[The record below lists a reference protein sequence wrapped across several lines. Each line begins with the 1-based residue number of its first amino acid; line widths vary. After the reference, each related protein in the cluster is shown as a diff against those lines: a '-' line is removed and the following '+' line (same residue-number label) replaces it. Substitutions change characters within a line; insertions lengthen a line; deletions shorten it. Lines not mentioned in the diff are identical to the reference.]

1 MLHLTRKMRFLPYVL
16 LIPAMGLLFIFKL
29 YPIVLTLILSFKG
42 DAGFTLE
49 VYKKLF
55 ASSSFAKSLWTTI
68 KMNVVMIP
76 LQIFLAFVL
85 SLLVN
90 VKLKGIGVYRTIF
103 YLPVTIS
110 ITVSCILWNVM
121 LNPNSG
127 IVNSIFMALG
137 IPQQDFFLNKSQA
150 LWCIVILATWKGVG
164 YWMMFLLA
172 GLKNI
177 DPAIYEAARVD
188 GSGFFSTVIR
198 ITLPLIKRVLLFVF
212 VANTTSNLLL
222 FVPMQLITKGGPEE
236 STNVLM
242 FQAYQVAFKY
252 YDRPEASAI
261 VTSILILIIA
271 ICAFQARLLGD
282 KKEERS

>member
-137 IPQQDFFLNKSQA
+137 IPQQDFFLNSVCLKR
-150 LWCIVILATWKGVG
+150 ATRTKFTETGC
-164 YWMMFLLA
+164 Y
-172 GLKNI
+172 
-177 DPAIYEAARVD
+177 AA
-188 GSGFFSTVIR
+188 S
-198 ITLPLIKRVLLFVF
+198 
-212 VANTTSNLLL
+212 SN
-222 FVPMQLITKGGPEE
+222 
-236 STNVLM
+236 
-242 FQAYQVAFKY
+242 
-252 YDRPEASAI
+252 
-261 VTSILILIIA
+261 SIN
-271 ICAFQARLLGD
+271 
-282 KKEERS
+282 